1 MKNCVTIAG
10 SDCSG
15 GAGIQADIKTF
26 CANGVYAMSVI
37 TSVVA
42 ENTSRVID
50 VFDLPVNVIEK
61 QIDAIFEDIEVDA
74 VKIGMIKSAA
84 IMNSVADKLIQ
95 YKPTIVVVD
104 PVMSSKDNHCLMEE
118 SALYNLKK
126 RIFPL
131 ATLVTP
137 NIPETQILTGKS
149 IKNLQDILNCAKD
162 IYSMGVKNVLIKGG
176 HFVGKPIDV
185 LYNGKNF
192 YKFTS
197 NRIHTKN
204 THGTGCTLS
213 STITAYLAKGYN
225 PKNAVLNAKKYIY
238 NAILNSLEIG
248 KGNGP
253 LNHFY
258 DYYNMK
264 GFE

>member
-37 TSVVA
+37 TSVVS

-50 VFDLPVNVIEK
+50 VFDLPIEVIEK
-61 QIDAIFEDIEVDA
+61 QINAIFEDIRIDA
-74 VKIGMIKSAA
+74 VKIGMIKNTA
-84 IMNSVADKLIQ
+84 IINCVADKLIQ
-95 YKPTIVVVD
+95 YNPPVVVVD
-104 PVMSSKDNHCLMEE
+104 PVMSAKDNHCLMEE
-118 SALYNLKK
+118 SAFSTLKK

-131 ATLVTP
+131 TTIVTP
-137 NIPETQILTGKS
+137 NIPEAQILTGKN
-149 IKNLQDILNCAKD
+149 IKNMQDIFNCAKD

-176 HFVGKPIDV
+176 HFDGKPIDV
-185 LYNGKNF
+185 LYDGKSF

-197 NRIHTKN
+197 ERIHTKN

-213 STITAYLAKGYN
+213 SAITAYLARGYTS
-225 PKNAVLNAKKYIY
+225 KNAVLSAKKYIY

-253 LNHFY
+253 LHHFY